1 MIPTPPNQQ
10 HHFPVGTPPQLG
22 GGGSG
27 GLSGGLEGMQWSQH
41 QLLPQYSS
49 GLGLLPRQTAAPVP
63 WEEETLYLT
72 VASLSVQ
79 VVCTASCTMGDVQ
92 ATISSF

>member
-1 MIPTPPNQQ
+1 MIPTPPNNQQ
-10 HHFPVGTPPQLG
+10 HFPVGTPPQLGGGGSGGLG

-49 GLGLLPRQTAAPVP
+49 GGPLPKQTAAPAN
-63 WEEETLYLT
+63 WK
-72 VASLSVQ
+72 
-79 VVCTASCTMGDVQ
+79 
-92 ATISSF
+92 